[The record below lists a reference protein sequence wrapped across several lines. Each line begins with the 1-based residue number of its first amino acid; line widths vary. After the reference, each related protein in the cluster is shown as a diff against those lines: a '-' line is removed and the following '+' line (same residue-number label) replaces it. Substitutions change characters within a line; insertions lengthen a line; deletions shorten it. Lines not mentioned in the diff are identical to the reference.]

1 MVARRLFAQES
12 GVSRRAFLQTTGVA
26 AASAFAA
33 TSLPPVASPA
43 LAAPAVA
50 KPPAAES
57 IVKLLYETLKD
68 EQKKEICFDWD
79 HVDKRRGLLRTRVEN
94 NWKITRPNIKSEFFT
109 ADQQQMIRDIFEG
122 MTNPEWLKRWDQQ
135 LKDDVGGFG
144 NRQSIA
150 IFGSPGSGKFEFVL
164 ASRHMT
170 LRCDGDSADHVAF
183 GGPILYAHEGEGL
196 YEKPNHPTNVFWHQA
211 LEATDLYNTL
221 DGKQQKQALIIKGMP
236 TEELVGFRGPKGD
249 FQGLPVSELSGD
261 QADHLRGI
269 LKLLLEPF
277 RQSDQDEA
285 TKCLTAQGGLEKCN
299 LAFYKEGDLG
309 DDQIWDNWRLE
320 GPSFVWYFRGRPHVH
335 VWVNIA
341 DDSSVELNAWQN
353 SIL

>member
-1 MVARRLFAQES
+1 MARSRFAIDS
-12 GVSRRAFLQTTGVA
+12 CSRRKFLKTSA
-26 AASAFAA
+26 AASAVALTASSTPLWAVAA
-33 TSLPPVASPA
+33 D
-43 LAAPAVA
+43 APAQAQV
-50 KPPAAES
+50 PES
-57 IVKLLYETLKD
+57 IVKLLFESMTD
-68 EQKKEICFDWD
+68 AQKKDVCFDWD
-79 HVDKRRGLLRTRVEN
+79 YLDPKRGLLRTRLEN
-94 NWKITRPNIKSEFFT
+94 NWKITRPDINSEFYT
-109 ADQQQMIRDIFEG
+109 KDQRQMIRDIFDG
-122 MTNPEWLKRWDQQ
+122 MINPAWKDRFDQQ

-150 IFGSPGSGKFEFVL
+150 IFGTPGTGKFEFVL

-196 YEKPNHPTNVFWHQA
+196 YEKPGHPNNVFWHQA
-211 LEATDLYNTL
+211 LEATELFNML
-221 DGKQQKQALIIKGMP
+221 DGKQQEQALVVSGMP
-236 TEELVGFRGPKGD
+236 TEELVGFRGPKGE
-249 FQGLPVSELSGD
+249 FQGLPVRELSQD
-261 QADHLRGI
+261 QAAHLQSI

-285 TKCLTAQGGLEKCN
+285 TKCLAAQGGLEKCN

-309 DDQIWDNWRLE
+309 DDRIWDNWRLE
-320 GPSFVWYFRGRPHVH
+320 GPSFVWYFRGKPHVH

-341 DDSSVELNAWQN
+341 DDPSVMLNSYQN